1 MSQIK
6 ILIADPYEF
15 YLEGIVLEFLRREK
29 DHVDLHGITDVD
41 FWEEFCK
48 SSEEYDIALINE
60 KMAGGEISESRFR
73 HIFILT
79 ESMDGGT
86 SPLSSKKD
94 IKRILKWTSASE
106 IYDQVVNGCPFYEI
120 LEEHRLEEEQARQEA
135 ERLRLEA
142 EEQARQE
149 AERPRLEAEERERE
163 EAEKL
168 RLKAEEQAREEAERL
183 RLEAEE
189 REREEAEKLRLEEEE
204 QARQEAERLRLE
216 AEERE
221 REEAERLRLEEE
233 EREREEEERLL
244 LEEEEREREEAEW
257 IRREAEKREREEVE
271 KLLREAEEW
280 ERQAAEIVFC
290 EEGEQLRMEMEEL
303 LLEVKKILRENEELL
318 QTDAEERARAEAE
331 RASLEEKVKAYADAE
346 EQARAET
353 DLVRSSMEQALAE
366 AEEQSRAE
374 MERVRREAEEQSRA
388 EMERVRRE
396 AEEQSRAELER
407 VRREAEEQSRA
418 ELERVRREA
427 EEQSRAEL
435 ERVRRGAEE
444 QSRAELERVRREAEE
459 QARKSERMR
468 LESEEQAREN
478 LDRERRE
485 AEALQREEE
494 ERILREEEARVASKR
509 DIKRGPEV
517 ILVHGSSGGAGKTT
531 VALGIACCLCWLN
544 RRVLYI
550 DAEFMQNFQ
559 VYMAYRKTLTREAL
573 VCLQSNPTNLYEEMK
588 GFILKEGFYYL
599 PEFPRYLQLY
609 NIGMDAYFN
618 LIRGA
623 KASGDYDYIIVDTD
637 NSFNDVK
644 ATLFSIAD
652 RAVIV
657 SRPGLEG
664 DARLAMLHRILDS
677 DSNTDQVLYARNF
690 VEKPVNGSS
699 ENASGSERDRVS
711 STVNNGQMPARGKQD
726 TSIVIEKTAEPRNLA
741 DLSKIRG
748 IRILAVMIAS
758 LPKIPVG

>member
-106 IYDQVVNGCPFYEI
+106 IYAQVVNGCPFYEI

-168 RLKAEEQAREEAERL
+168 RLKAEEQARE
-183 RLEAEE
+183 
-189 REREEAEKLRLEEEE
+189 
-204 QARQEAERLRLE
+204 EAERLRLE

-303 LLEVKKILRENEELL
+303 LLEVKKVLRENEELL

-396 AEEQSRAELER
+396 
-407 VRREAEEQSRA
+407 
-418 ELERVRREA
+418 
-427 EEQSRAEL
+427 
-435 ERVRRGAEE
+435 AEE

>member
-106 IYDQVVNGCPFYEI
+106 IYAQVVNGCPFYEI

-135 ERLRLEA
+135 ERLHLE
-142 EEQARQE
+142 E
-149 AERPRLEAEERERE
+149 EERERE

-168 RLKAEEQAREEAERL
+168 RLKAEEQARE
-183 RLEAEE
+183 
-189 REREEAEKLRLEEEE
+189 
-204 QARQEAERLRLE
+204 EAERLRLE

-271 KLLREAEEW
+271 QLLREAEEW

-303 LLEVKKILRENEELL
+303 LLEVKKVLRENEELL

-374 MERVRREAEEQSRA
+374 MERVH
-388 EMERVRRE
+388 RE

-407 VRREAEEQSRA
+407 VRRE
-418 ELERVRREA
+418 
-427 EEQSRAEL
+427 
-435 ERVRRGAEE
+435 AEE

>member
-135 ERLRLEA
+135 EKLRLEA

-233 EREREEEERLL
+233 EREREE
-244 LEEEEREREEAEW
+244 AEW

-303 LLEVKKILRENEELL
+303 LLEVKKVLRENEELL

-388 EMERVRRE
+388 ELERVRREVEEQSRAERERVRRE

-418 ELERVRREA
+418 EMERVRREA
-427 EEQSRAEL
+427 EEQSRAEM
-435 ERVRRGAEE
+435 ERVRREAEE

>member
-168 RLKAEEQAREEAERL
+168 RLKAEEQARQEAERL
-183 RLEAEE
+183 RLEAEERERDEAEE

-204 QARQEAERLRLE
+204 
-216 AEERE
+216 RE
-221 REEAERLRLEEE
+221 REEAERLR
-233 EREREEEERLL
+233 

-303 LLEVKKILRENEELL
+303 LLEVKKVLRENEELL
-318 QTDAEERARAEAE
+318 QT
-331 RASLEEKVKAYADAE
+331 DAE

-374 MERVRREAEEQSRA
+374 
-388 EMERVRRE
+388 
-396 AEEQSRAELER
+396 LER
-407 VRREAEEQSRA
+407 VHRE
-418 ELERVRREA
+418 
-427 EEQSRAEL
+427 
-435 ERVRRGAEE
+435 AEE

>member
-135 ERLRLEA
+135 ERPRLEA

-168 RLKAEEQAREEAERL
+168 RLKAEEQARE
-183 RLEAEE
+183 
-189 REREEAEKLRLEEEE
+189 
-204 QARQEAERLRLE
+204 EAERLRLE

-374 MERVRREAEEQSRA
+374 
-388 EMERVRRE
+388 
-396 AEEQSRAELER
+396 LER

-418 ELERVRREA
+418 ELERVRRE
-427 EEQSRAEL
+427 
-435 ERVRRGAEE
+435 AEE

-531 VALGIACCLCWLN
+531 VALGIAGCLCWLN

>member
-120 LEEHRLEEEQARQEA
+120 LEEHRLEEEQARQEE

-183 RLEAEE
+183 RLEAGE
-189 REREEAEKLRLEEEE
+189 REREEAEKLRLEAGEREREEAEKLRLEAEE

-303 LLEVKKILRENEELL
+303 LLEVKKVLRENEELL

-388 EMERVRRE
+388 E
-396 AEEQSRAELER
+396 LER
-407 VRREAEEQSRA
+407 VRRE
-418 ELERVRREA
+418 
-427 EEQSRAEL
+427 
-435 ERVRRGAEE
+435 AEE

-711 STVNNGQMPARGKQD
+711 STVNNGQIPARGKQD

>member
-163 EAEKL
+163 EAGKL

-189 REREEAEKLRLEEEE
+189 REREEAE
-204 QARQEAERLRLE
+204 RLR
-216 AEERE
+216 
-221 REEAERLRLEEE
+221 
-233 EREREEEERLL
+233 

-303 LLEVKKILRENEELL
+303 LLEVKKVLRENEELL

-374 MERVRREAEEQSRA
+374 MERVH
-388 EMERVRRE
+388 RE

-427 EEQSRAEL
+427 EEQARAEM
-435 ERVRRGAEE
+435 ERVRREAEE

-459 QARKSERMR
+459 QARKSERIR

-531 VALGIACCLCWLN
+531 VALGIAGCLCWLN

>member
-189 REREEAEKLRLEEEE
+189 REREEAE
-204 QARQEAERLRLE
+204 
-216 AEERE
+216 
-221 REEAERLRLEEE
+221 RLRLEEE

-303 LLEVKKILRENEELL
+303 LLEVKKVLRENEELL

-388 EMERVRRE
+388 E
-396 AEEQSRAELER
+396 LER
-407 VRREAEEQSRA
+407 VRRE
-418 ELERVRREA
+418 
-427 EEQSRAEL
+427 
-435 ERVRRGAEE
+435 AEE

>member
-1 MSQIK
+1 
-6 ILIADPYEF
+6 
-15 YLEGIVLEFLRREK
+15 
-29 DHVDLHGITDVD
+29 
-41 FWEEFCK
+41 
-48 SSEEYDIALINE
+48 
-60 KMAGGEISESRFR
+60 
-73 HIFILT
+73 
-79 ESMDGGT
+79 
-86 SPLSSKKD
+86 
-94 IKRILKWTSASE
+94 
-106 IYDQVVNGCPFYEI
+106 
-120 LEEHRLEEEQARQEA
+120 
-135 ERLRLEA
+135 
-142 EEQARQE
+142 
-149 AERPRLEAEERERE
+149 
-163 EAEKL
+163 
-168 RLKAEEQAREEAERL
+168 
-183 RLEAEE
+183 
-189 REREEAEKLRLEEEE
+189 
-204 QARQEAERLRLE
+204 
-216 AEERE
+216 
-221 REEAERLRLEEE
+221 
-233 EREREEEERLL
+233 
-244 LEEEEREREEAEW
+244 
-257 IRREAEKREREEVE
+257 
-271 KLLREAEEW
+271 
-280 ERQAAEIVFC
+280 
-290 EEGEQLRMEMEEL
+290 
-303 LLEVKKILRENEELL
+303 
-318 QTDAEERARAEAE
+318 
-331 RASLEEKVKAYADAE
+331 
-346 EQARAET
+346 
-353 DLVRSSMEQALAE
+353 
-366 AEEQSRAE
+366 
-374 MERVRREAEEQSRA
+374 
-388 EMERVRRE
+388 
-396 AEEQSRAELER
+396 
-407 VRREAEEQSRA
+407 
-418 ELERVRREA
+418 
-427 EEQSRAEL
+427 
-435 ERVRRGAEE
+435 
-444 QSRAELERVRREAEE
+444 
-459 QARKSERMR
+459 MR

-531 VALGIACCLCWLN
+531 VALGIAGCLCWLN

>member
-1 MSQIK
+1 M
-6 ILIADPYEF
+6 
-15 YLEGIVLEFLRREK
+15 
-29 DHVDLHGITDVD
+29 
-41 FWEEFCK
+41 
-48 SSEEYDIALINE
+48 
-60 KMAGGEISESRFR
+60 
-73 HIFILT
+73 
-79 ESMDGGT
+79 
-86 SPLSSKKD
+86 
-94 IKRILKWTSASE
+94 
-106 IYDQVVNGCPFYEI
+106 
-120 LEEHRLEEEQARQEA
+120 
-135 ERLRLEA
+135 
-142 EEQARQE
+142 
-149 AERPRLEAEERERE
+149 
-163 EAEKL
+163 
-168 RLKAEEQAREEAERL
+168 
-183 RLEAEE
+183 
-189 REREEAEKLRLEEEE
+189 
-204 QARQEAERLRLE
+204 
-216 AEERE
+216 
-221 REEAERLRLEEE
+221 
-233 EREREEEERLL
+233 
-244 LEEEEREREEAEW
+244 
-257 IRREAEKREREEVE
+257 E

-303 LLEVKKILRENEELL
+303 LLEVKKVLRENEELL

-388 EMERVRRE
+388 E
-396 AEEQSRAELER
+396 LER
-407 VRREAEEQSRA
+407 VRRE
-418 ELERVRREA
+418 
-427 EEQSRAEL
+427 
-435 ERVRRGAEE
+435 AEE

>member
-163 EAEKL
+163 EAGKL

-189 REREEAEKLRLEEEE
+189 REREEAE
-204 QARQEAERLRLE
+204 RLR
-216 AEERE
+216 
-221 REEAERLRLEEE
+221 
-233 EREREEEERLL
+233 

-303 LLEVKKILRENEELL
+303 LLEVKKVLRENEELL

-374 MERVRREAEEQSRA
+374 MERVH
-388 EMERVRRE
+388 RE

-435 ERVRRGAEE
+435 ERVRREAEE

>member
-73 HIFILT
+73 YIFILT

-120 LEEHRLEEEQARQEA
+120 LEEHRLEEEQARQEE

-168 RLKAEEQAREEAERL
+168 RLKAEEQARE
-183 RLEAEE
+183 
-189 REREEAEKLRLEEEE
+189 
-204 QARQEAERLRLE
+204 EAERLRLE

-303 LLEVKKILRENEELL
+303 LLEVKKVLRENEELL

-374 MERVRREAEEQSRA
+374 RERVRREAEEQSRA

-407 VRREAEEQSRA
+407 VRRE
-418 ELERVRREA
+418 
-427 EEQSRAEL
+427 
-435 ERVRRGAEE
+435 AEE

>member
-73 HIFILT
+73 YIFILT

-120 LEEHRLEEEQARQEA
+120 LEEHRLEEEQARQEE

-168 RLKAEEQAREEAERL
+168 RLKAEEQARE
-183 RLEAEE
+183 
-189 REREEAEKLRLEEEE
+189 
-204 QARQEAERLRLE
+204 EAERLRLE

-303 LLEVKKILRENEELL
+303 LLEVKKVLSENEELL

-374 MERVRREAEEQSRA
+374 MERVHRE
-388 EMERVRRE
+388 V
-396 AEEQSRAELER
+396 EEQSRAELER

-418 ELERVRREA
+418 ELERVRRE
-427 EEQSRAEL
+427 
-435 ERVRRGAEE
+435 AEE

>member
-73 HIFILT
+73 YIFILT

-189 REREEAEKLRLEEEE
+189 REREEAEKLRLEAGEREREEAEKLRLEAEE

-303 LLEVKKILRENEELL
+303 LLEVKKVLRENEELL

-388 EMERVRRE
+388 E
-396 AEEQSRAELER
+396 LER

-418 ELERVRREA
+418 ELERVRRE
-427 EEQSRAEL
+427 
-435 ERVRRGAEE
+435 AEE

>member
-73 HIFILT
+73 YIFILT

-163 EAEKL
+163 EAGKL

-189 REREEAEKLRLEEEE
+189 REREEAE
-204 QARQEAERLRLE
+204 RLR
-216 AEERE
+216 
-221 REEAERLRLEEE
+221 
-233 EREREEEERLL
+233 

-303 LLEVKKILRENEELL
+303 LLEVKKVLRENEELL

-374 MERVRREAEEQSRA
+374 MERVH
-388 EMERVRRE
+388 RE

-427 EEQSRAEL
+427 EEQARAEM
-435 ERVRRGAEE
+435 ERVRREAEE

-459 QARKSERMR
+459 QARKSERIR

-531 VALGIACCLCWLN
+531 VALGIAGCLCWLN

>member
-149 AERPRLEAEERERE
+149 AERPRLEEEERERE

-189 REREEAEKLRLEEEE
+189 REREEAEKLRLEAEERE
-204 QARQEAERLRLE
+204 REEAERLRLE

-221 REEAERLRLEEE
+221 REEAKKLRLEAE
-233 EREREEEERLL
+233 EREREEAEKLR

-303 LLEVKKILRENEELL
+303 LLEVKKVLRENEELL

-388 EMERVRRE
+388 E
-396 AEEQSRAELER
+396 LER
-407 VRREAEEQSRA
+407 VRRE
-418 ELERVRREA
+418 
-427 EEQSRAEL
+427 
-435 ERVRRGAEE
+435 AEE

>member
-1 MSQIK
+1 M
-6 ILIADPYEF
+6 
-15 YLEGIVLEFLRREK
+15 
-29 DHVDLHGITDVD
+29 
-41 FWEEFCK
+41 
-48 SSEEYDIALINE
+48 
-60 KMAGGEISESRFR
+60 
-73 HIFILT
+73 
-79 ESMDGGT
+79 
-86 SPLSSKKD
+86 
-94 IKRILKWTSASE
+94 
-106 IYDQVVNGCPFYEI
+106 
-120 LEEHRLEEEQARQEA
+120 
-135 ERLRLEA
+135 
-142 EEQARQE
+142 
-149 AERPRLEAEERERE
+149 
-163 EAEKL
+163 
-168 RLKAEEQAREEAERL
+168 
-183 RLEAEE
+183 
-189 REREEAEKLRLEEEE
+189 
-204 QARQEAERLRLE
+204 
-216 AEERE
+216 
-221 REEAERLRLEEE
+221 
-233 EREREEEERLL
+233 
-244 LEEEEREREEAEW
+244 
-257 IRREAEKREREEVE
+257 E

-303 LLEVKKILRENEELL
+303 LLEVKKVLRENEELL

-374 MERVRREAEEQSRA
+374 MERVRRE
-388 EMERVRRE
+388 
-396 AEEQSRAELER
+396 
-407 VRREAEEQSRA
+407 
-418 ELERVRREA
+418 
-427 EEQSRAEL
+427 
-435 ERVRRGAEE
+435 AEE

-531 VALGIACCLCWLN
+531 VALGIAGCLCWLN

>member
-73 HIFILT
+73 YIFILT

-106 IYDQVVNGCPFYEI
+106 IYAQVVNGCPFYEI

-135 ERLRLEA
+135 EKLRLEA

-189 REREEAEKLRLEEEE
+189 QARQEAERPRLEAEEREREEAEKLRLEAEE

-221 REEAERLRLEEE
+221 REEAERLRLEAE

-303 LLEVKKILRENEELL
+303 LLEVKKVLRENEELL

-388 EMERVRRE
+388 E
-396 AEEQSRAELER
+396 LER
-407 VRREAEEQSRA
+407 VRRE
-418 ELERVRREA
+418 
-427 EEQSRAEL
+427 
-435 ERVRRGAEE
+435 AEE

>member
-73 HIFILT
+73 YIFILT

-135 ERLRLEA
+135 EKLRLEA

-189 REREEAEKLRLEEEE
+189 REREEAEKLRLEAGEREREEAEKLRLEAEE

-221 REEAERLRLEEE
+221 REEAERLR
-233 EREREEEERLL
+233 

-303 LLEVKKILRENEELL
+303 LLEVKKVLRENEELL

-388 EMERVRRE
+388 E
-396 AEEQSRAELER
+396 LER

-435 ERVRRGAEE
+435 ERVH
-444 QSRAELERVRREAEE
+444 REAEE
-459 QARKSERMR
+459 QARESERVR
-468 LESEEQAREN
+468 RDAEEQAREN

>member
-1 MSQIK
+1 M
-6 ILIADPYEF
+6 
-15 YLEGIVLEFLRREK
+15 
-29 DHVDLHGITDVD
+29 
-41 FWEEFCK
+41 
-48 SSEEYDIALINE
+48 
-60 KMAGGEISESRFR
+60 
-73 HIFILT
+73 
-79 ESMDGGT
+79 
-86 SPLSSKKD
+86 
-94 IKRILKWTSASE
+94 
-106 IYDQVVNGCPFYEI
+106 
-120 LEEHRLEEEQARQEA
+120 
-135 ERLRLEA
+135 
-142 EEQARQE
+142 
-149 AERPRLEAEERERE
+149 
-163 EAEKL
+163 
-168 RLKAEEQAREEAERL
+168 
-183 RLEAEE
+183 
-189 REREEAEKLRLEEEE
+189 
-204 QARQEAERLRLE
+204 
-216 AEERE
+216 
-221 REEAERLRLEEE
+221 
-233 EREREEEERLL
+233 
-244 LEEEEREREEAEW
+244 
-257 IRREAEKREREEVE
+257 E

-303 LLEVKKILRENEELL
+303 LLEVKKVLRENEELL

-374 MERVRREAEEQSRA
+374 LERVHRE
-388 EMERVRRE
+388 V
-396 AEEQSRAELER
+396 EEQSRAELER

-418 ELERVRREA
+418 ELERVHRE
-427 EEQSRAEL
+427 
-435 ERVRRGAEE
+435 AEE

>member
-163 EAEKL
+163 EAGKL

-189 REREEAEKLRLEEEE
+189 REREEAE
-204 QARQEAERLRLE
+204 RLR
-216 AEERE
+216 
-221 REEAERLRLEEE
+221 
-233 EREREEEERLL
+233 

-303 LLEVKKILRENEELL
+303 LLEVKKVLRENEELL

-388 EMERVRRE
+388 E
-396 AEEQSRAELER
+396 LER
-407 VRREAEEQSRA
+407 VRRE
-418 ELERVRREA
+418 
-427 EEQSRAEL
+427 
-435 ERVRRGAEE
+435 AEE

>member
-1 MSQIK
+1 M
-6 ILIADPYEF
+6 
-15 YLEGIVLEFLRREK
+15 
-29 DHVDLHGITDVD
+29 
-41 FWEEFCK
+41 
-48 SSEEYDIALINE
+48 
-60 KMAGGEISESRFR
+60 
-73 HIFILT
+73 
-79 ESMDGGT
+79 
-86 SPLSSKKD
+86 
-94 IKRILKWTSASE
+94 
-106 IYDQVVNGCPFYEI
+106 
-120 LEEHRLEEEQARQEA
+120 
-135 ERLRLEA
+135 
-142 EEQARQE
+142 
-149 AERPRLEAEERERE
+149 
-163 EAEKL
+163 
-168 RLKAEEQAREEAERL
+168 
-183 RLEAEE
+183 
-189 REREEAEKLRLEEEE
+189 
-204 QARQEAERLRLE
+204 
-216 AEERE
+216 
-221 REEAERLRLEEE
+221 
-233 EREREEEERLL
+233 
-244 LEEEEREREEAEW
+244 
-257 IRREAEKREREEVE
+257 
-271 KLLREAEEW
+271 
-280 ERQAAEIVFC
+280 
-290 EEGEQLRMEMEEL
+290 
-303 LLEVKKILRENEELL
+303 
-318 QTDAEERARAEAE
+318 
-331 RASLEEKVKAYADAE
+331 
-346 EQARAET
+346 
-353 DLVRSSMEQALAE
+353 
-366 AEEQSRAE
+366 
-374 MERVRREAEEQSRA
+374 
-388 EMERVRRE
+388 RRE

-407 VRREAEEQSRA
+407 VRREAEEQARES
-418 ELERVRREA
+418 ETVRRDA
-427 EEQSRAEL
+427 
-435 ERVRRGAEE
+435 
-444 QSRAELERVRREAEE
+444 
-459 QARKSERMR
+459 
-468 LESEEQAREN
+468 EEQAREN

-531 VALGIACCLCWLN
+531 VALGIAGCLCWLN

-690 VEKPVNGSS
+690 VGKPVNGSS

>member
-73 HIFILT
+73 YIFILT

-189 REREEAEKLRLEEEE
+189 REREEAE
-204 QARQEAERLRLE
+204 RLR
-216 AEERE
+216 
-221 REEAERLRLEEE
+221 
-233 EREREEEERLL
+233 

-303 LLEVKKILRENEELL
+303 LLEVKKVLRENEELL

-388 EMERVRRE
+388 E
-396 AEEQSRAELER
+396 LER
-407 VRREAEEQSRA
+407 VRREAEEQARA
-418 ELERVRREA
+418 EMERVRRE
-427 EEQSRAEL
+427 
-435 ERVRRGAEE
+435 AEE

-531 VALGIACCLCWLN
+531 VALGIAGCLCWLN

>member
-189 REREEAEKLRLEEEE
+189 REREEAEKLRLEAEEREREEAEKLRLEEEE

-303 LLEVKKILRENEELL
+303 LLEVKKVLSENEELL

-374 MERVRREAEEQSRA
+374 
-388 EMERVRRE
+388 
-396 AEEQSRAELER
+396 LER
-407 VRREAEEQSRA
+407 VRRE
-418 ELERVRREA
+418 
-427 EEQSRAEL
+427 
-435 ERVRRGAEE
+435 AEE

>member
-163 EAEKL
+163 EAGKL

-189 REREEAEKLRLEEEE
+189 REREEAE
-204 QARQEAERLRLE
+204 RLR
-216 AEERE
+216 
-221 REEAERLRLEEE
+221 
-233 EREREEEERLL
+233 

-303 LLEVKKILRENEELL
+303 LLEVKKVLRENEELL

-388 EMERVRRE
+388 E
-396 AEEQSRAELER
+396 LER
-407 VRREAEEQSRA
+407 VRREAEEQARA
-418 ELERVRREA
+418 EMERVRRE
-427 EEQSRAEL
+427 
-435 ERVRRGAEE
+435 AEE

>member
-73 HIFILT
+73 YIFILT

-135 ERLRLEA
+135 EKLRLEA

-189 REREEAEKLRLEEEE
+189 REREEAEK
-204 QARQEAERLRLE
+204 LRLE

-303 LLEVKKILRENEELL
+303 LLEVKKVLRENEELL

-407 VRREAEEQSRA
+407 VRRE
-418 ELERVRREA
+418 
-427 EEQSRAEL
+427 
-435 ERVRRGAEE
+435 AEE

-623 KASGDYDYIIVDTD
+623 KASGDYDHIIVDTD

>member
-163 EAEKL
+163 EAGKL

-189 REREEAEKLRLEEEE
+189 REREEAE
-204 QARQEAERLRLE
+204 RLR
-216 AEERE
+216 
-221 REEAERLRLEEE
+221 
-233 EREREEEERLL
+233 

-303 LLEVKKILRENEELL
+303 LLEVKKVLRENEELL

-374 MERVRREAEEQSRA
+374 MERVRRE
-388 EMERVRRE
+388 
-396 AEEQSRAELER
+396 
-407 VRREAEEQSRA
+407 
-418 ELERVRREA
+418 
-427 EEQSRAEL
+427 
-435 ERVRRGAEE
+435 AEE

>member
-73 HIFILT
+73 YIFILT

-233 EREREEEERLL
+233 EREREE
-244 LEEEEREREEAEW
+244 AEW

-303 LLEVKKILRENEELL
+303 LLEVKKVLSENEELL

-374 MERVRREAEEQSRA
+374 
-388 EMERVRRE
+388 
-396 AEEQSRAELER
+396 LER
-407 VRREAEEQSRA
+407 VRRE
-418 ELERVRREA
+418 
-427 EEQSRAEL
+427 
-435 ERVRRGAEE
+435 AEE

>member
-106 IYDQVVNGCPFYEI
+106 IYAQVVNGCPFYEI

-189 REREEAEKLRLEEEE
+189 REREEAEKLRLEAGEREREEAEKLRLEAEE

-303 LLEVKKILRENEELL
+303 LLEVKKVLRENEELL

-374 MERVRREAEEQSRA
+374 LERVRREAEEQSRA

-396 AEEQSRAELER
+396 
-407 VRREAEEQSRA
+407 
-418 ELERVRREA
+418 
-427 EEQSRAEL
+427 
-435 ERVRRGAEE
+435 AEE

>member
-73 HIFILT
+73 YIFILT

-106 IYDQVVNGCPFYEI
+106 IYAQVVNGCPFYEI

-135 ERLRLEA
+135 EKLRLEA

-168 RLKAEEQAREEAERL
+168 RLKAEEQARE
-183 RLEAEE
+183 
-189 REREEAEKLRLEEEE
+189 
-204 QARQEAERLRLE
+204 EAERLRLE

-271 KLLREAEEW
+271 QLLREAEEW

-303 LLEVKKILRENEELL
+303 LLEVKKVLRENEELL

-407 VRREAEEQSRA
+407 VRRE
-418 ELERVRREA
+418 
-427 EEQSRAEL
+427 
-435 ERVRRGAEE
+435 AEE

>member
-120 LEEHRLEEEQARQEA
+120 LEEHRLEEEQARQEE

-189 REREEAEKLRLEEEE
+189 REREEAE
-204 QARQEAERLRLE
+204 RLR
-216 AEERE
+216 
-221 REEAERLRLEEE
+221 
-233 EREREEEERLL
+233 

-271 KLLREAEEW
+271 QLLREAEEW

-303 LLEVKKILRENEELL
+303 LLEVKKVLRENEELL

-374 MERVRREAEEQSRA
+374 
-388 EMERVRRE
+388 
-396 AEEQSRAELER
+396 LER
-407 VRREAEEQSRA
+407 VRREAEEQARA
-418 ELERVRREA
+418 EMERVRRE
-427 EEQSRAEL
+427 
-435 ERVRRGAEE
+435 AEE

-690 VEKPVNGSS
+690 VGKPVNGSS

>member
-120 LEEHRLEEEQARQEA
+120 LEEHRLEEEQARQEE

-168 RLKAEEQAREEAERL
+168 RLKAEEQARE
-183 RLEAEE
+183 
-189 REREEAEKLRLEEEE
+189 
-204 QARQEAERLRLE
+204 EAERLRLE

-303 LLEVKKILRENEELL
+303 LLEVKKVLRENEELL

-388 EMERVRRE
+388 ELERVRREVEEQSRAERERVRREAEEQSRAEMERVRRE

-407 VRREAEEQSRA
+407 VRREAEEQARES
-418 ELERVRREA
+418 ETVRRDA
-427 EEQSRAEL
+427 
-435 ERVRRGAEE
+435 
-444 QSRAELERVRREAEE
+444 
-459 QARKSERMR
+459 
-468 LESEEQAREN
+468 EEQAREN

>member
-73 HIFILT
+73 YIFILT

-135 ERLRLEA
+135 EKLRLEA

-189 REREEAEKLRLEEEE
+189 REREEAE
-204 QARQEAERLRLE
+204 RLR
-216 AEERE
+216 
-221 REEAERLRLEEE
+221 
-233 EREREEEERLL
+233 

-303 LLEVKKILRENEELL
+303 LLEVKKVLRENEELL

-388 EMERVRRE
+388 E
-396 AEEQSRAELER
+396 LER
-407 VRREAEEQSRA
+407 VRRE
-418 ELERVRREA
+418 
-427 EEQSRAEL
+427 
-435 ERVRRGAEE
+435 AEE

>member
-73 HIFILT
+73 YIFILT

-149 AERPRLEAEERERE
+149 AERLHLEEEERERE

-189 REREEAEKLRLEEEE
+189 REREEAE
-204 QARQEAERLRLE
+204 RLRLE
-216 AEERE
+216 A
-221 REEAERLRLEEE
+221 E

-303 LLEVKKILRENEELL
+303 LLEVKKVLSENEELL

-374 MERVRREAEEQSRA
+374 
-388 EMERVRRE
+388 
-396 AEEQSRAELER
+396 LER
-407 VRREAEEQSRA
+407 VRRE
-418 ELERVRREA
+418 
-427 EEQSRAEL
+427 
-435 ERVRRGAEE
+435 AEE

>member
-73 HIFILT
+73 YIFILT

-135 ERLRLEA
+135 EKLRLEA

-168 RLKAEEQAREEAERL
+168 RLKAEEQARE
-183 RLEAEE
+183 
-189 REREEAEKLRLEEEE
+189 
-204 QARQEAERLRLE
+204 EAERLRLE

-303 LLEVKKILRENEELL
+303 LLEVKKVLRENEELL

-374 MERVRREAEEQSRA
+374 MERVHREAEEQSRAELERVRREAEEQSRA

-407 VRREAEEQSRA
+407 VRREE
-418 ELERVRREA
+418 
-427 EEQSRAEL
+427 
-435 ERVRRGAEE
+435 
-444 QSRAELERVRREAEE
+444 EE